1 MSELIDRST
10 LGREIPL
17 KVCLPCP
24 MGEDFECKDCLLD
37 KAMGIIEAAPTIDAV
52 PVKFI
57 DEVIEYLTKCRD
69 HAIHE
74 ETKTAWDEQRQTLI
88 MILHEWDA
96 WNECGRTGKYG
107 EWKEE

>member
-1 MSELIDRST
+1 MELIDRST

-52 PVKFI
+52 PVVRCGECNRRLHLCTFDDGSEHFQCTNDKSPCFFAP
-57 DEVIEYLTKCRD
+57 EVLGTDYCP
-69 HAIHE
+69 
-74 ETKTAWDEQRQTLI
+74 
-88 MILHEWDA
+88 
-96 WNECGRTGKYG
+96 YG
-107 EWKEE
+107 ERGEATQCP